1 VEGISLGS
9 AFLRLYGDRTALD
22 RELKLLGRYTEQ
34 LERKGIKVSIDA
46 DTGKARRDVDALKA
60 SLNSTNEAFKLL
72 GQGLRGDKSAWAG
85 IGDTLQGVAGKA
97 AASGGAIGKM
107 GGALGGAASLAGKAI
122 PVLGQLGLAAQG
134 LKFIFDGLSSAIN
147 GVLAPLKALSYEAG
161 KFNAKVAEAGIFTSS
176 AFAVMGPDGQA
187 VEGTANQMRA
197 LRGTIAKEFREI
209 KREAS
214 DIAGATAS
222 DIFEGF
228 NVILQY
234 SAALGEAGEDLENIR
249 KLSTRTAAAMN
260 VMGIPAYQLRS
271 ELSSLL
277 TGNINA
283 ANDKLARD
291 LGFDRQSIQRLQ
303 EEGKLYDE
311 LMTRLNKLY
320 DGQKVLADSLSN
332 VASNFESV
340 FQTINAQG
348 GIALERGMGKALAAV
363 LDPLA
368 RLENSFI
375 AFVRGSNE
383 FLEPLLKMLGEVAG
397 WFVSAGAMIASTLGA
412 VMDVLAL
419 LGSILGSVLLPGL
432 KGIGK
437 LLQVVAKFFEFIGAL
452 VSSLLRPITTFFR
465 LFGDSEANQIEELFD
480 KLLDGFDELIG
491 YANKAATVVAKPFI
505 ETAKAIEWL
514 RGKQA
519 GLSDEEIAQRQADA
533 VAGFEAAVGASSTPS
548 LRSLNLSSPTKALI
562 QSIADRYGATEQ
574 DEQLQQQRE
583 MSQLVTDR
591 INNEVKGLEQS
602 LRLMQAQKTVQEAL
616 SQLAEAR
623 RNIGMSRAGFSVQL
637 AASPEARLQAEER
650 RSELARQQEQE
661 RISERRALLGTERQM
676 LQMQLQIQLR
686 QQRLQQEQL
695 KIQKAEIEI
704 QRFKAEQAAREVAS
718 KLVGLNPNS
727 TEYKALRAQW
737 TLIGKELQL
746 RDQQLQVMRR
756 TQELAVEQEGVIRQT
771 TELEGQR
778 LDIQGQA
785 LGVQVEM
792 ANLTREQQQTMA
804 RLQAEEQQITNAL
817 EQQLNAKRELQRE
830 NEESLRTLQ
839 NEMRA
844 AEELQKLEQ
853 SRMEL
858 TKARADAQVE
868 AAERELRVAQAQA
881 NASAPGSSTREV
893 ISAQIEALAAGQRGM
908 VSEADATRRLYQAK
922 QKQLEAEQTIR
933 REQQRF
939 QQERERSELRI
950 YEMQLRAQLLSAQQT
965 ALQIKAQESQL
976 RLQQERDRLSGA
988 PAAPVLP
995 PPPGSQS
1002 GVGSGAAPATQSNGA
1017 SRLLD
1022 IASSK
1027 LGLFA
1032 GQTERC
1038 ADAIRELFQV
1048 AGVAIGTTK
1057 KAWDGL
1063 GSGPRLASSFFGD
1076 DIGQRIDRREDLR
1089 PGDLVGFER
1098 TYGNWG
1104 PGVQTHA
1111 GLYAGNG
1118 MMYDHSSRQGLVKR
1132 PVDTFQGKFMYG
1144 VRPYALGG
1152 ATQGSVATSNQ
1163 PAGAQPAATS
1173 STENT
1178 ASRLAN
1184 EAAANTNLLQDLKD
1198 LLDRLTKE
1206 LIPNLDQIQQNQGD
1220 ALAQADAA
1228 QRQAM
1233 EVERIRAQIT
1243 AELLAT
1249 PRGRLAAD
1257 LSDGIAA
1264 GITGPIRAAFSQLFR
1279 GEMNFAQ
1286 MSEELSIQMAERLT
1300 GALLNAALAPIEQQ
1314 LKGTL
1319 FQAISGVD
1327 LEEEALKAQQEA
1339 AQGLKEAGDNLKEA
1353 ANSLKSVGTA
1363 SPAAQAPSSIQLGD
1377 IQRLGAST
1385 WQKGFDPSTDL
1396 DTKAIEDKA
1405 REAGKKLE
1413 KLGEDAEEA
1422 SDSTKDFMAA
1432 AGKAMVALGG
1442 LAMAA
1447 GGVQQMSKGGTY
1459 NTLMGLASIFGGI
1472 ASVTGA
1478 FARARGGPVTANTP
1492 YLVGEEG
1499 PELFVPQQDGEVNST
1514 SRTQALL
1521 AAQGALGGNQMAGS
1535 TDNSQDGMGGSS
1547 ATGTALQMSNAA
1559 VRAQQQLL
1567 RERSSER
1574 TFQEVVNRPSGPLDI
1589 NFQSEVINN
1598 VEYVTADQFQRGMS
1612 DAANRGR
1619 PRGRRRRR
1627 LPDHGLE
1634 GPRRRGAPSPR
1645 ARLPMAGDGQGPPVG
1660 RTTGALASRHRA
1672 R

>member
-1 VEGISLGS
+1 
-9 AFLRLYGDRTALD
+9 
-22 RELKLLGRYTEQ
+22 
-34 LERKGIKVSIDA
+34 
-46 DTGKARRDVDALKA
+46 
-60 SLNSTNEAFKLL
+60 
-72 GQGLRGDKSAWAG
+72 
-85 IGDTLQGVAGKA
+85 
-97 AASGGAIGKM
+97 
-107 GGALGGAASLAGKAI
+107 
-122 PVLGQLGLAAQG
+122 
-134 LKFIFDGLSSAIN
+134 
-147 GVLAPLKALSYEAG
+147 
-161 KFNAKVAEAGIFTSS
+161 
-176 AFAVMGPDGQA
+176 
-187 VEGTANQMRA
+187 
-197 LRGTIAKEFREI
+197 
-209 KREAS
+209 
-214 DIAGATAS
+214 
-222 DIFEGF
+222 
-228 NVILQY
+228 
-234 SAALGEAGEDLENIR
+234 
-249 KLSTRTAAAMN
+249 
-260 VMGIPAYQLRS
+260 
-271 ELSSLL
+271 
-277 TGNINA
+277 
-283 ANDKLARD
+283 
-291 LGFDRQSIQRLQ
+291 
-303 EEGKLYDE
+303 
-311 LMTRLNKLY
+311 
-320 DGQKVLADSLSN
+320 
-332 VASNFESV
+332 
-340 FQTINAQG
+340 
-348 GIALERGMGKALAAV
+348 
-363 LDPLA
+363 
-368 RLENSFI
+368 
-375 AFVRGSNE
+375 
-383 FLEPLLKMLGEVAG
+383 
-397 WFVSAGAMIASTLGA
+397 
-412 VMDVLAL
+412 
-419 LGSILGSVLLPGL
+419 
-432 KGIGK
+432 
-437 LLQVVAKFFEFIGAL
+437 
-452 VSSLLRPITTFFR
+452 
-465 LFGDSEANQIEELFD
+465 
-480 KLLDGFDELIG
+480 
-491 YANKAATVVAKPFI
+491 
-505 ETAKAIEWL
+505 
-514 RGKQA
+514 
-519 GLSDEEIAQRQADA
+519 
-533 VAGFEAAVGASSTPS
+533 
-548 LRSLNLSSPTKALI
+548 
-562 QSIADRYGATEQ
+562 
-574 DEQLQQQRE
+574 

-686 QQRLQQEQL
+686 QQHLQQEQL

-792 ANLTREQQQTMA
+792 ANLTHEQQQTMA

-858 TKARADAQVE
+858 TKARADAQVD

-881 NASAPGSSTREV
+881 NASAPGSSTRGV

-922 QKQLEAEQTIR
+922 QKQLEAEQTMR

-950 YEMQLRAQLLSAQQT
+950 YEMQLRAQLLSAKQT

-1002 GVGSGAAPATQSNGA
+1002 DAVRGGGVQRLPGSITGRHDASGENGGDMPVGPNNEIVSYHNGVVKELNRAGNNGNYIVIDFIDDLGNQLEATYSHIAASVRKGDRVIGGQVIGRFDGSGRTFGAHNSVDINSLGHNGSLKRSQETPAARRAADLLIQGHVLGSAAPALQAVAANSTINRGVKEAFGLSDEEIAAAVNTAFGEYKGPDPRGRTDVFANILARSRSSQYPSNLVDVVTQSGQYAPNFGRSRSQVTNPNLYGRA
-1017 SRLLD
+1017 VFDQVKAELMDAQMLSQSIRDVDSRLYF
-1022 IASSK
+1022 K
-1027 LGLFA
+1027 G
-1032 GQTERC
+1032 TEEQNNMVR
-1038 ADAIRELFQV
+1038 
-1048 AGVAIGTTK
+1048 GVDFLRAP
-1057 KAWDGL
+1057 DQN
-1063 GSGPRLASSFFGD
+1063 FFH
-1076 DIGQRIDRREDLR
+1076 
-1089 PGDLVGFER
+1089 
-1098 TYGNWG
+1098 G
-1104 PGVQTHA
+1104 PGRTDPGRNPQITA
-1111 GLYAGNG
+1111 QLL
-1118 MMYDHSSRQGLVKR
+1118 QE
-1132 PVDTFQGKFMYG
+1132 
-1144 VRPYALGG
+1144 LGG
-1152 ATQGSVATSNQ
+1152 AGTPGLA
-1163 PAGAQPAATS
+1163 S

-1178 ASRLAN
+1178 AQRLAN
-1184 EAAANTNLLQDLKD
+1184 EAAANNNLLKDLKD
-1198 LLDRLTKE
+1198 LLDRLTNE
-1206 LIPNLDQIQQNQGD
+1206 LIPNLDQIQRNQGD
-1220 ALAQADAA
+1220 ALAQANAA

-1243 AELLAT
+1243 AEVLAT
-1249 PRGRLAAD
+1249 SQGRLAAE
-1257 LSDGIAA
+1257 LSDGITA
-1264 GITGPIRAAFSQLFR
+1264 GITGPIRGVFSQLFR

-1286 MSEELSIQMAERLT
+1286 MSEELSIQMAERVT
-1300 GALLNAALAPIEQQ
+1300 GAFLNAALAPIEEQ
-1314 LKGTL
+1314 LKSGL
-1319 FQAISGVD
+1319 FKAISGVD
-1327 LEEEALKAQQEA
+1327 LEAEVAKAQQEA
-1339 AQGLKEAGDNLKEA
+1339 AQNLEEAGTSLKEA
-1353 ANSLKSVGTA
+1353 ADSLKSVGTV
-1363 SPAAQAPSSIQLGD
+1363 SPAAQTTSSIEPGMEGLSPALQAG
-1377 IQRLGAST
+1377 SN
-1385 WQKGFDPSTDL
+1385 PSTDL
-1396 DTKAIEDKA
+1396 DTEEIKKKGL
-1405 REAGKKLE
+1405 EAGNKLE
-1413 KLGEDAEEA
+1413 KLGKDAEKA
-1422 SDSTKDFMAA
+1422 SDSTKDFMAG

-1447 GGVQQMSKGGTY
+1447 GGVQQMGKGGTY

-1499 PELFVPQQDGEVNST
+1499 PELFVPNQDGEVNST

-1521 AAQGALGGNQMAGS
+1521 AARSALGGNQMAGS
-1535 TDNSQDGMGGSS
+1535 ADSQDGMGGSSATGTALDTASAALRSSS

-1619 PRGRRRRR
+1619 ALTLQVLGSSVQTRRK
-1627 LPDHGLE
+1627 LGM
-1634 GPRRRGAPSPR
+1634 S
-1645 ARLPMAGDGQGPPVG
+1645 
-1660 RTTGALASRHRA
+1660 
-1672 R
+1672 